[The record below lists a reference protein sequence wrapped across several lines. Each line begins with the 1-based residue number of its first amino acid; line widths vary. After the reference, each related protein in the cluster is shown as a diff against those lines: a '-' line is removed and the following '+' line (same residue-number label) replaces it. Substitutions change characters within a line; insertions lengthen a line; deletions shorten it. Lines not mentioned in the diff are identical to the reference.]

1 MSEPILKAMLL
12 CARGLRLGWLEVV
25 TVARARALPGVRWG
39 GMGKGKLAHGAGQA
53 DKGSVVLTPAVS
65 GHRISNRAHFQFTG
79 VVSLHDF

>member
-1 MSEPILKAMLL
+1 M

-25 TVARARALPGVRWG
+25 TVARARALPGVRWFG
-39 GMGKGKLAHGAGQA
+39 TGKGKLARGAGQA

-65 GHRISNRAHFQFTG
+65 GHRVSYRAHFQFTG